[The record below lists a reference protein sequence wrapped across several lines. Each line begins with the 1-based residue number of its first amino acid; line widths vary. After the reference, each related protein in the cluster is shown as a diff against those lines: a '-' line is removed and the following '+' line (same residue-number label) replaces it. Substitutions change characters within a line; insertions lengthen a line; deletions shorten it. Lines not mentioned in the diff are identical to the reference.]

1 MFNVKLISC
10 RTSEKFYK
18 NITKIVKKNGVSI
31 IFLLN
36 YILDEFIEN
45 INIKIKVGYK
55 NIIYYINKVYFY
67 FLLIHV
73 II

>member
-1 MFNVKLISC
+1 MFNVKLISF

-36 YILDEFIEN
+36 YILDESIEN

-67 FLLIHV
+67 FLLIYV
-73 II
+73 IL

>member
-1 MFNVKLISC
+1 MIAFFFLNKKIETLGFNVKLISC

-18 NITKIVKKNGVSI
+18 NITKIVKENGVSI

-45 INIKIKVGYK
+45 INIK
-55 NIIYYINKVYFY
+55 NKS
-67 FLLIHV
+67 
-73 II
+73 

>member
-1 MFNVKLISC
+1 MFNVKLMSC

-18 NITKIVKKNGVSI
+18 NIIKIVKKNGVSI

-36 YILDEFIEN
+36 YILDESIEN

-67 FLLIHV
+67 FLLIYV
-73 II
+73 IL